1 MVDYTGSKPDREE
14 HLLLK
19 GIDDAFKKVLK
30 ENKAFIAGGAI
41 TSVFSGAAIR
51 DYDVYCKTSVGV
63 GVIMGYLYKDMYER
77 NNDTSF
83 IIETDCAVTYKRNGA
98 TYQIIKMSEMIGEP
112 ENVIKKFDFTI
123 CQGAYDFEFND
134 FIMSLNFLKHLA
146 QRRLVFNVDSGY
158 PICALFRARK
168 FMRRGFKLPGVE
180 ALKIGLRIEKLH
192 MQTLGD
198 LRKQMMG
205 IDTLFMKELTDALN
219 EPERSEQQYDFN
231 KAMQL
236 IEEHLAKMYNE
247 EEETL

>member
-1 MVDYTGSKPDREE
+1 MVDHTDSKPDREE

-63 GVIMGYLYKDMYER
+63 GVIMGYLYKDMYESK
-77 NNDTSF
+77 NNTSF
-83 IIETDCAVTYKRNGA
+83 IVETDCAATYKRNGA
-98 TYQIIKMSEMIGEP
+98 TYQIIKMPDMVGEP
-112 ENVIKKFDFTI
+112 EKIVKKFDFTI

-134 FIMSLNFLKHLA
+134 FFMSLNFLKDIA
-146 QRRLVFNVDSGY
+146 QRRLVFNVNSEY
-158 PICALFRARK
+158 PICSLFRARK
-168 FMRRGFKLPGVE
+168 YMARGYKLSGIE

-192 MQTLGD
+192 MTTYAD
-198 LRKQMMG
+198 LRRQMMG
-205 IDTLFMKELTDALN
+205 IDTLFLRELTDQLN
-219 EPERSEQQYDFN
+219 EPEKAAQAYDFN

-236 IEEHLAKMYNE
+236 IEEHVMKMYNE
-247 EEETL
+247 EEETV